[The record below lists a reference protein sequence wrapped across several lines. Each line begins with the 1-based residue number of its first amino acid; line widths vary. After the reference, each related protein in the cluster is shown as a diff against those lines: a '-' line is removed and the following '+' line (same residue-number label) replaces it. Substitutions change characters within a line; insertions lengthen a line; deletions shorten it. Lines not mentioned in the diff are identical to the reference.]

1 MKVINLTKNSKM
13 YTSNVYFLKGDWNAI
28 NDVNV
33 LIDSGRDPSVLQKI
47 EETHTGVG
55 KKKLDKIILTHNH
68 YDHTVMTKEIK
79 KKYDVNVYAFHQ
91 EEYVDVLIK
100 EGMLIKAGDRYLEV
114 LHTPGHTTDS
124 ICLWESNQKILFIGD
139 TNINFSRKGRRGENI
154 ITSLRKLARLDVTI
168 IYPGHGDPI
177 DRDPGKL
184 IRDSLINLN
193 ADK

>member
-1 MKVINLTKNSKM
+1 M